1 MKNVSLLMLATLVA
15 CSDPAS
21 VVQPANQP
29 PAPSKST
36 IKIGP
41 PEVIGDPLNGVSID
55 IVTTKFNIGDNVML
69 EGMPEGFTAVIAA
82 VGEVEEWL
90 NQITGETVMQRAYVV
105 VVTNPDGV
113 ARPYNVPEVVI
124 TAK

>member
-1 MKNVSLLMLATLVA
+1 MLATLVA
-15 CSDPAS
+15 CSDPVPVATELAPEP
-21 VVQPANQP
+21 VVVTI
-29 PAPSKST
+29 PAPVQA
-36 IKIGP
+36 P
-41 PEVIGDPLNGVSID
+41 A
-55 IVTTKFNIGDNVML
+55 KFNIGESVML
-69 EGMPEGFTAVIAA
+69 ENLPEGFTAVIAA